1 MFVSSWSGTARV
13 GFGVYTLVQ
22 FKVGDSLPLVRRNEP
37 LVVFPSAGE
46 VDDEFSFVVVEGLED
61 GLQAVHGEGGGGEEV
76 RCYDYLLRV
85 D

>member
-1 MFVSSWSGTARV
+1 MFVSCCSGIV
-13 GFGVYTLVQ
+13 EKGFGVCTLVQ
-22 FKVGDSLPLVRRNEP
+22 FKIGDGLPLVGRNEP

-46 VDDEFSFVVVEGLED
+46 VDNEFCFVVVEGLED
-61 GLQAVHGEGGGGEEV
+61 GAEAVHGEGGGGEEV